1 MTRFYATARVMPNRG
16 SASDELCAKQT
27 ATRPQNG
34 RHLQDPPQ
42 ISRNGFVAAFPSRVF
57 RDGKGIFA
65 INAELRKEFSWRV
78 TSALAVG
85 THRNR
90 PARGTRRRRR

>member
-16 SASDELCAKQT
+16 NAARGNSNQT
-27 ATRPQNG
+27 DARPQNG
-34 RHLQDPPQ
+34 RPLQRPPQ
-42 ISRNGFVAAFPSRVF
+42 IPRNGFVAAFPSRVF
-57 RDGKGIFA
+57 RDGKGMIA
-65 INAELRKEFSWRV
+65 INTESRRENWCGI

-90 PARGTRRRRR
+90 PVRGKHRRLR